1 MDTHP
6 SDVSLRAPACA
17 LALSSHLFHLCQVL
31 ANVLDRVRER
41 LQVVRERAAVV
52 HVVPHVRVVHH
63 VRRHSRLRI
72 SKQRDRRGAACANLR
87 VRAKGHRDSS
97 FCLVARD
104 RRV

>member
-1 MDTHP
+1 
-6 SDVSLRAPACA
+6 
-17 LALSSHLFHLCQVL
+17 
-31 ANVLDRVRER
+31 
-41 LQVVRERAAVV
+41 
-52 HVVPHVRVVHH
+52 VVPHVRVVHH